1 MMSSWLLLFFAI
13 VTEVSGTTCMKLS
26 KGFTELW
33 PTILVFVFY
42 GFSFTASTF
51 ALKTID
57 LSIAYAV
64 WMGLGTAI
72 IVVIG
77 MIWFKESLSAEGGGK
92 LRRVAVEK
100 CGTGWMISL
109 SYFCLSRS
117 SSFQVCG
124 CMWLGVR
131 EARFLACLSL

>member
-1 MMSSWLLLFFAI
+1 MVTLFNTLGGTLTVMSSWLLLFFAI

-77 MIWFKESLSAEGGGK
+77 MIWFKESLSLVKA
-92 LRRVAVEK
+92 LALM
-100 CGTGWMISL
+100 MIIVGVVLLNL
-109 SYFCLSRS
+109 SSSRS
-117 SSFQVCG
+117 
-124 CMWLGVR
+124 
-131 EARFLACLSL
+131 

>member
-1 MMSSWLLLFFAI
+1 MVTLFNTLGGTLTVMSSWLLLFFAI

-77 MIWFKESLSAEGGGK
+77 MIWFKESLSLVKA
-92 LRRVAVEK
+92 VALL
-100 CGTGWMISL
+100 MIIVGVVLLNVS
-109 SYFCLSRS
+109 SSRS
-117 SSFQVCG
+117 
-124 CMWLGVR
+124 
-131 EARFLACLSL
+131 

>member
-1 MMSSWLLLFFAI
+1 MVTLFNTLGGTLTVMSSWLLLFFAI

-77 MIWFKESLSAEGGGK
+77 MIWFKESLSLVKA
-92 LRRVAVEK
+92 LALL
-100 CGTGWMISL
+100 MIIVGVVLLNVS
-109 SYFCLSRS
+109 SSRS
-117 SSFQVCG
+117 
-124 CMWLGVR
+124 
-131 EARFLACLSL
+131 

>member
-1 MMSSWLLLFFAI
+1 MTRSRTCEMVTLFNTLGGTLTVMSSWLLLFFAI

-72 IVVIG
+72 IVFVG
-77 MIWFKESLSAEGGGK
+77 MIWFKESLSLVKA
-92 LRRVAVEK
+92 LALL
-100 CGTGWMISL
+100 MIIVGVVLLNL
-109 SYFCLSRS
+109 SSSRS
-117 SSFQVCG
+117 
-124 CMWLGVR
+124 
-131 EARFLACLSL
+131 

>member
-1 MMSSWLLLFFAI
+1 MVTLFNTLGGTLTVMSSWLLLFFAI

-64 WMGLGTAI
+64 WTGLGTAI
-72 IVVIG
+72 IVFVG
-77 MIWFKESLSAEGGGK
+77 MIWFKESLSLVKA
-92 LRRVAVEK
+92 VALL
-100 CGTGWMISL
+100 MIIVGVVLLNL
-109 SYFCLSRS
+109 SSSRS
-117 SSFQVCG
+117 
-124 CMWLGVR
+124 
-131 EARFLACLSL
+131 

>member
-64 WMGLGTAI
+64 WTGLGTAI
-72 IVVIG
+72 IVFVG
-77 MIWFKESLSAEGGGK
+77 MIWFKESLSLVKA
-92 LRRVAVEK
+92 LALM
-100 CGTGWMISL
+100 MIIVGVVL
-109 SYFCLSRS
+109 LNLS
-117 SSFQVCG
+117 SSRRLFDPPIFQSFDLEYFFV
-124 CMWLGVR
+124 L
-131 EARFLACLSL
+131 LS

>member
-1 MMSSWLLLFFAI
+1 MVTLFNTLGGTLTVMSSWLLLFFAI

-51 ALKTID
+51 ALKSID

-64 WMGLGTAI
+64 WMDLGTAI

-77 MIWFKESLSAEGGGK
+77 MIWFKESLSLVKA
-92 LRRVAVEK
+92 LALM
-100 CGTGWMISL
+100 MIIVGVVLLNL
-109 SYFCLSRS
+109 SSSRS
-117 SSFQVCG
+117 
-124 CMWLGVR
+124 
-131 EARFLACLSL
+131 